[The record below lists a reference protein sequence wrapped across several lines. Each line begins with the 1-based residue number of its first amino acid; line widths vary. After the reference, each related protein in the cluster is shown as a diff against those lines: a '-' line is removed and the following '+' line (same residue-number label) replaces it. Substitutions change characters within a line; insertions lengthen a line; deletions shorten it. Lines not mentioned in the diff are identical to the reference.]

1 MVEVNIGEH
10 THYPPANRGDRVD
23 SLGDHRIADPY
34 RWLEDADRDDTRRWS
49 SAQDELA
56 RRRLDELP
64 GRAWLT
70 DRLSTLMEAGSV
82 SAPLWRAGLRFHTR
96 RAPGQEHAVLY
107 VTDGHGSERPL
118 LDPTALDPSGLTT
131 LDSWLPDL
139 EGRRLAYR
147 VSRGGDEESVL
158 HVLDIA
164 TGEPVGSPI
173 DRCRNG
179 ALAWLPGGEEFFYVR
194 MVAADEAPAGEQAF
208 HRRVWRHRV
217 GESAEGDQLIDG
229 PGLYTEHTHYGVAAS
244 RDGRWLVVSGVV
256 GTTARNSLWI
266 AAVSPAD
273 DGPPALT
280 QVLDQDDDV
289 QAHAWVERDGRLYI
303 LTAHDAP
310 RWRLMVTEPERP
322 GREHWRELVAE
333 EPDAVLESVRWL
345 QHPGS
350 DTDSDAEGLLVLARA
365 RHAVAE
371 VTVHRAGD
379 GTRLGTVP
387 LPGTGS
393 LTGLSVADRDTPGRW
408 GQLWLG
414 WTGLVTP
421 PEVHRFELAGAL
433 PRAGSTEPIGA
444 TVLETPAPGGIP
456 TPAVRTEQ
464 RTYHST
470 DGTPVRMFVVRPES
484 PETPT
489 GDEAGP
495 APALLTGYGGFGISR
510 PPVYS
515 SLALAWVAAGG
526 VYALASLR
534 GGGEEGED
542 WHRAGMRDQK
552 QHVFD
557 DLHAAAD
564 SLVASGDTTHG
575 QLGIL
580 GGSNGGLLV
589 GAALTQHPEKYRAV
603 VCSAPLLDM
612 VRYERFSIG
621 RFWSSEYGSA
631 DDPAELEWL
640 LSYSPYHHVRPDVR
654 YPAVLF
660 TVFDADSRVD
670 PAHARKMCAA
680 LQFASASDPAQL
692 PVLLRR
698 ERDVGHATR
707 SVSRSVGLGV
717 DQLAFLAAHTGLELP

>member
-1 MVEVNIGEH
+1 
-10 THYPPANRGDRVD
+10 
-23 SLGDHRIADPY
+23 
-34 RWLEDADRDDTRRWS
+34 
-49 SAQDELA
+49 
-56 RRRLDELP
+56 
-64 GRAWLT
+64 
-70 DRLSTLMEAGSV
+70 
-82 SAPLWRAGLRFHTR
+82 
-96 RAPGQEHAVLY
+96 VLY
-107 VTDGHGSERPL
+107 ATGADGSERVL
-118 LDPTALDPSGLTT
+118 LDPTELDPSGLTT
-131 LDSWLPDL
+131 LDSWVPDL

-164 TGEPVGSPI
+164 TGEPVGPPI

-179 ALAWLPGGEEFFYVR
+179 SLAWLPGGEEFFYVR
-194 MVAADEAPAGEQAF
+194 MVATDEVPAGDQAF

-217 GESAEGDQLIDG
+217 GESPDGDQLVDG
-229 PGLYTEHTHYGVAAS
+229 PGLYTEHTHYGVTVS

-256 GTTARNSLWI
+256 GTTARDSVWI
-266 AAVSPAD
+266 TQVSPAD
-273 DGPPALT
+273 AGPPTLT
-280 QVLDQDDDV
+280 RLLTQDDDV
-289 QAHAWVERDGRLYI
+289 QAHAWVERDGRLYV
-303 LTAHDAP
+303 LTADDAP
-310 RWRLMVTEPERP
+310 RWRLMVADPERP
-322 GREHWRELVAE
+322 GRAHWRELVAE
-333 EPDAVLESVRWL
+333 DPDAVLESVRWL
-345 QHPGS
+345 QPPDGS
-350 DTDSDAEGLLVLARA
+350 DGLLVLARA

-371 VTVHRAGD
+371 VTLHRASNGAA
-379 GTRLGTVP
+379 LGVVP

-393 LTGLSVADRDTPGRW
+393 LTGLSVADRDTPERW

-421 PEVHRFELAGAL
+421 PEVHRFELAATL
-433 PRAGSTEPIGA
+433 PRADATGPIGE
-444 TVLETPAPGGIP
+444 TVLETPAPGEVRA
-456 TPAVRTEQ
+456 PAVQTEQ
-464 RTYHST
+464 RTYRSA
-470 DGTPVRMFVVRPES
+470 DGTLVRMFVVRPETAS
-484 PETPT
+484 
-489 GDEAGP
+489 GDRVGP

-542 WHRAGMRDQK
+542 WHRGGMREHK

-557 DLHAAAD
+557 DFHAAAD
-564 SLVASGDTTHG
+564 ALVAAGDTSYD

-612 VRYERFSIG
+612 ARYEHFSIG
-621 RFWSSEYGSA
+621 RFWSTEYGSA
-631 DDPAELEWL
+631 DDPTELEWL
-640 LSYSPYHHVRPDVR
+640 LSYSPYHHVRAGAR

-660 TVFDADSRVD
+660 TVFDSDSRVD

-680 LQFASASDPAQL
+680 LQFASASDAAQL

-698 ERDVGHATR
+698 ERDVGHSTR
-707 SVSRSVGLGV
+707 SVSRAIGLSV